1 MKKVLSLVLLSTLL
15 TDCVDDVN
23 TRRINSMNNH
33 LGRNTIKIK
42 SSSAKNALRA
52 NPNFQLLC
60 QAANEGAL

>member
-15 TDCVDDVN
+15 TNCTREDILVN
-23 TRRINSMNNH
+23 SIKNH
-33 LGRNTIKIK
+33 MQSNANLVK
-42 SSSAKNALRA
+42 SSSAKRALRE